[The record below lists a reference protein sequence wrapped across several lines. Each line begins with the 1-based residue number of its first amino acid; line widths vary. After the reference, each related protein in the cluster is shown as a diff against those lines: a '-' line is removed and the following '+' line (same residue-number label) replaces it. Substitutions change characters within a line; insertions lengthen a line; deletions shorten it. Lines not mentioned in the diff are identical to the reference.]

1 MEEHS
6 SKTPTWFFVPQAAA
20 RPLLPP
26 QSPSA
31 VTAATHSTQV
41 TSSTSPRSFCVTG
54 ARLEPGCQAEWGG
67 REDLGPPGG
76 STKAA
81 EPTVPLASPLVV
93 PKTRL
98 VLENNER
105 LDTS

>member
-6 SKTPTWFFVPQAAA
+6 SKTPTWLLPPQTVS

-26 QSPSA
+26 QSLSA
-31 VTAATHSTQV
+31 VRLPHAL
-41 TSSTSPRSFCVTG
+41 PRSLAVLLHEASVSPTG

-67 REDLGPPGG
+67 

-81 EPTVPLASPLVV
+81 GPTAPLASPLVV
-93 PKTRL
+93 PEVRL
-98 VLENNER
+98 VLKIVKDWTLVR
-105 LDTS
+105 